1 MVAIFFG
8 TVSKD
13 NFCPKLSTIVIEF
26 AIGNSMSAG
35 SFCVLIAVSEFVI
48 NAGSGA
54 SAGDGVAGDKGIF
67 GVVCTTAAGLAG
79 NGGAGLA
86 GSIASDAEQLIDVT
100 RQIADKRKMG
110 TICSFFKDI
119 VNLGYSFVLRAKFMD
134 RMGDN
139 IYLRRGLI
147 RIRY

>member
-1 MVAIFFG
+1 M
-8 TVSKD
+8 
-13 NFCPKLSTIVIEF
+13 
-26 AIGNSMSAG
+26 
-35 SFCVLIAVSEFVI
+35 
-48 NAGSGA
+48 
-54 SAGDGVAGDKGIF
+54 
-67 GVVCTTAAGLAG
+67 AGLAG
-79 NGGAGLA
+79 VAGLAANGRAGSA

-139 IYLRRGLI
+139 IYLRRKLI
-147 RIRY
+147 SVKY

>member
-1 MVAIFFG
+1 
-8 TVSKD
+8 
-13 NFCPKLSTIVIEF
+13 
-26 AIGNSMSAG
+26 
-35 SFCVLIAVSEFVI
+35 LIAVSEFVI

-100 RQIADKRKMG
+100 IQIANKREMG

-119 VNLGYSFVLRAKFMD
+119 VRLVYSFLLRSKFVDLRQYVSSLWIDMDHVLIITRFESFIKLTSRD
-134 RMGDN
+134 
-139 IYLRRGLI
+139 IYYFLGE
-147 RIRY
+147 